1 MNDIIA
7 AISTPLGRGGV
18 AVIRISGDGALDV
31 GDKLFRPKSG
41 RRVSELDGGRA
52 VYGSIIKDGREIDDG
67 IATVF
72 RAPRSYTGED
82 TVEVSCHGGI
92 LITEKVL
99 EAALEAGARQAAAG
113 EFTRRA
119 FVNGKLTLQR
129 AEAIGMLIDAENDE
143 VLSLA
148 SRRQSELF
156 DRAARQLYEDV
167 KEILTGIFAECDF
180 PDEDLSGMSVSEI
193 VSRLESALCRL
204 NELGGSY
211 EAVRA
216 VSEGISTVLCGKP
229 NSGKSSLLNALCG
242 TDRAIVTDVAG
253 TTRDTA
259 SVTVRWGRVLLR
271 LTDTAGIHETSD
283 EVERMGI
290 ERAERELDSSE
301 LILAVFDLSRE
312 IDDDDRRLISLLS
325 DKRQTKV
332 ALLNKS
338 DDVERLDLSSIT
350 GAFDHC
356 IRVSARTGDGLDKLH
371 ALIGELFDAGRID
384 FDSQAVLLNARQN
397 AAASRAKASIELAL
411 EAIKAGLPLDTA
423 GLDLEAALGALGEL
437 DARQV
442 GEDVVNAV
450 FSRFCVGK

>member
-1 MNDIIA
+1 MK
-7 AISTPLGRGGV
+7 P
-18 AVIRISGDGALDV
+18 
-31 GDKLFRPKSG
+31 
-41 RRVSELDGGRA
+41 ELVRL
-52 VYGSIIKDGREIDDG
+52 R
-67 IATVF
+67 
-72 RAPRSYTGED
+72 
-82 TVEVSCHGGI
+82 
-92 LITEKVL
+92 
-99 EAALEAGARQAAAG
+99 
-113 EFTRRA
+113 
-119 FVNGKLTLQR
+119 KLTLQR
-129 AEAIGMLIDAENDE
+129 AEAIGMLIDAESDE

-193 VSRLESALCRL
+193 VSRLEEVRGRL

-242 TDRAIVTDVAG
+242 HERAIVTDVAG
-253 TTRDTA
+253 TTRDTV
-259 SVTVRWGRVLLR
+259 SVTVRSGRVLLR

-283 EVERMGI
+283 AVERMGI

-325 DKRQTKV
+325 NKKQTKI

-338 DDVERLDLSSIT
+338 DSVERLDLSSIS
-350 GAFDHC
+350 GVFDNC
-356 IRVSARTGDGLDKLH
+356 IHVSARTGDGLDRLR
-371 ALIGELFDAGRID
+371 ALIDELFDAGRID
-384 FDSQAVLLNARQN
+384 YERQAVLLNARQN
-397 AAASRAKASIELAL
+397 AAATRAKASVESAL

>member
-7 AISTPLGRGGV
+7 AISTPMGRGGV

-82 TVEVSCHGGI
+82 IVEVSCHGGI

-99 EAALEAGARQAAAG
+99 EAALEAGARQATAG

-193 VSRLESALCRL
+193 VSRLEEVRDRL

-242 TDRAIVTDVAG
+242 HERAIVTDVAG
-253 TTRDTA
+253 TTRDTV
-259 SVTVRWGRVLLR
+259 SVTVRSGRVLLR

-283 EVERMGI
+283 EVERLGI

-325 DKRQTKV
+325 DKRQTKL

-338 DDVERLDLSSIT
+338 DSVERLDISSIS
-350 GAFDHC
+350 GVFDHC

-371 ALIGELFDAGRID
+371 ALIAELFDAGRID

-397 AAASRAKASIELAL
+397 AAASRAKASIESAL
-411 EAIKAGLPLDTA
+411 EAITAGLPLDTA

>member
-7 AISTPLGRGGV
+7 AISTPMGRGGV

-67 IATVF
+67 VATVF

-82 TVEVSCHGGI
+82 IVEVSCHGGI

-129 AEAIGMLIDAENDE
+129 AEAIGMLINAENDE

-193 VSRLESALCRL
+193 VSRLEEVRDRL

-242 TDRAIVTDVAG
+242 TDRAIVTDIAG
-253 TTRDTA
+253 TTRDTVSA
-259 SVTVRWGRVLLR
+259 TVRSGRVLLR
-271 LTDTAGIHETSD
+271 LSDTAGIHETSD
-283 EVERMGI
+283 AVERLGI

-312 IDDDDRRLISLLS
+312 IDDDDRRLISLLRS
-325 DKRQTKV
+325 E
-332 ALLNKS
+332 
-338 DDVERLDLSSIT
+338 ER
-350 GAFDHC
+350 
-356 IRVSARTGDGLDKLH
+356 R
-371 ALIGELFDAGRID
+371 
-384 FDSQAVLLNARQN
+384 
-397 AAASRAKASIELAL
+397 
-411 EAIKAGLPLDTA
+411 
-423 GLDLEAALGALGEL
+423 
-437 DARQV
+437 
-442 GEDVVNAV
+442 
-450 FSRFCVGK
+450 VGKECRSRWSPYH

>member
-7 AISTPLGRGGV
+7 AISTPMGRGGV
-18 AVIRISGDGALDV
+18 AVIRISGDGALVV

-99 EAALEAGARQAAAG
+99 EAALEAGARQATAG

-193 VSRLESALCRL
+193 VSRLEDVIGRL
-204 NELGGSY
+204 NELGSSY

-216 VSEGISTVLCGKP
+216 DSEGISTVLSGKP

-242 TDRAIVTDVAG
+242 HERAIVTDVAG
-253 TTRDTA
+253 TTRDTV
-259 SVTVRWGRVLLR
+259 SVTVRSGRVLLR
-271 LTDTAGIHETSD
+271 LTDTAGIREASD
-283 EVERMGI
+283 VVERLGI

-325 DKRQTKV
+325 NKKQTKI

-338 DDVERLDLSSIT
+338 DSVERLDISSIT

-356 IRVSARTGDGLDKLH
+356 IRVSARTGDGLDKQH
-371 ALIGELFDAGRID
+371 ALIAELFDAGRI
-384 FDSQAVLLNARQN
+384 
-397 AAASRAKASIELAL
+397 
-411 EAIKAGLPLDTA
+411 G
-423 GLDLEAALGALGEL
+423 
-437 DARQV
+437 
-442 GEDVVNAV
+442 
-450 FSRFCVGK
+450 